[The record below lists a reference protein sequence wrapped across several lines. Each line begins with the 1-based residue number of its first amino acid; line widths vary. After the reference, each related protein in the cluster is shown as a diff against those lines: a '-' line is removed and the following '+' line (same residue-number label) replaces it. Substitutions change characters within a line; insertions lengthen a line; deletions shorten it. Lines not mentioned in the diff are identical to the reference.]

1 MQKRK
6 FLFYSL
12 INLNEG
18 QEKKVVNLNDADKE
32 VHLGEQVPKLS
43 FHDWEKHHFQATLPT
58 SCLS

>member
-43 FHDWEKHHFQATLPT
+43 FHD
-58 SCLS
+58 